1 MGGIAIDI
9 WEKSN
14 LFGSIGS
21 QKCTK
26 NAFFPQGVLLKPLVK
41 KTSKK
46 LMKLFFV
53 SILGKEGLKDFL
65 LQLSLGAATVIGII
79 FIIFLIAYLIKD
91 IKRQKFTNVQMN
103 EDNFC
108 DKNVSL
114 PQILLV

>member
-1 MGGIAIDI
+1 MDCRRHFFSGI
-9 WEKSN
+9 S
-14 LFGSIGS
+14 
-21 QKCTK
+21 
-26 NAFFPQGVLLKPLVK
+26 PLRP
-41 KTSKK
+41 
-46 LMKLFFV
+46 LC
-53 SILGKEGLKDFL
+53 LGKEGLKDFL